1 MNISSYSPVLTLL
14 YVFALLWILMGIDPK
29 SFSKT
34 QRWLVPLLMV
44 LLCTANQFLRELFGH
59 AVFGKLLL
67 FCMHLPTFFLFLYIG
82 KRGVIKT
89 AFMILTAVVFT
100 APTVLIGN
108 LVRRTLFVDA
118 PQVFL
123 LFNLISCGLM
133 LLLALLVFRNV
144 FTYLLIYGDNRL
156 FLIFSLVP
164 VLYYVY
170 VLASI
175 DLDLTALTSFSG
187 YLTRFL
193 PTVEVFLCYF
203 MLPYIYKTLHEK
215 QAATSAQTAL
225 RQKLASTEDQIALLN
240 ETNQQMAIYRHDMR
254 HQLLMLEGL
263 IANGKTE
270 QVQEFIKNVM
280 EDLDAITPKQYCE
293 NETVNLLCSSYERK
307 ARQLN
312 VRLTI
317 HALLPEKIPL
327 SDTELCSVVSNGL
340 ENALQ
345 AASQSE
351 LSEKWVKLYCEV
363 KQNKLLIQIRNPYA
377 GEVVIRNGLPVA
389 SREGHGYGCHS
400 IQTIVQRN
408 GGHCTFVAEAGM
420 FTLRLILPLRGE
432 K

>member
-44 LLCTANQFLRELFGH
+44 LLCAANQFLRELFGH
-59 AVFGKLLL
+59 AMFGKLLL

-82 KRGVIKT
+82 KRGAIKT

-123 LFNLISCGLM
+123 LSNLISYGLM

-170 VLASI
+170 VFASI
-175 DLDLTALTSFSG
+175 NLDLTALTSFGG

-280 EDLDAITPKQYCE
+280 DDLDAVTPKQYCE

-317 HALLPEKIPL
+317 HALLPAKIPL

-363 KQNKLLIQIRNPYA
+363 KQNKLLIQIRNSYT

-389 SREGHGYGCHS
+389 SRDGHGYGCHS

-408 GGHCTFVAEAGM
+408 GGHCAFVAEAGV
-420 FTLRLILPLRGE
+420 FTLRLILPLRGGE
-432 K
+432 

>member
-1 MNISSYSPVLTLL
+1 MNISSYSTVLTLL

-44 LLCTANQFLRELFGH
+44 LLCAANQFLRELFGH
-59 AVFGKLLL
+59 AMLGKLLL

-108 LVRRTLFVDA
+108 VVRRTLFVDV

-123 LFNLISCGLM
+123 LSNLISYGLM

-164 VLYYVY
+164 VMYYVY
-170 VLASI
+170 IFASI
-175 DLDLTALTSFSG
+175 DLDLTALTSFGG

-420 FTLRLILPLRGE
+420 FTLRLVLPLREE

>member
-44 LLCTANQFLRELFGH
+44 LLCAANQLLRALFGH

-82 KRGVIKT
+82 KRGAIKT

-118 PQVFL
+118 PQVFFL
-123 LFNLISCGLM
+123 SNLISYGLM

-170 VLASI
+170 VFASI
-175 DLDLTALTSFSG
+175 NLDLTALTSFGG

-240 ETNQQMAIYRHDMR
+240 ETNQQMAIYRHDIR

-263 IANGKTE
+263 IVSRT
-270 QVQEFIKNVM
+270 
-280 EDLDAITPKQYCE
+280 
-293 NETVNLLCSSYERK
+293 
-307 ARQLN
+307 
-312 VRLTI
+312 
-317 HALLPEKIPL
+317 L
-327 SDTELCSVVSNGL
+327 SCR
-340 ENALQ
+340 AF
-345 AASQSE
+345 
-351 LSEKWVKLYCEV
+351 LS
-363 KQNKLLIQIRNPYA
+363 
-377 GEVVIRNGLPVA
+377 
-389 SREGHGYGCHS
+389 
-400 IQTIVQRN
+400 
-408 GGHCTFVAEAGM
+408 
-420 FTLRLILPLRGE
+420 
-432 K
+432 

>member
-1 MNISSYSPVLTLL
+1 MNISSYSPALTLL

-44 LLCTANQFLRELFGH
+44 LLCAANQLLRALFGH

-67 FCMHLPTFFLFLYIG
+67 FCMHLPTFFLFLHIG
-82 KRGVIKT
+82 KRGAIKT

-118 PQVFL
+118 PQVFFL
-123 LFNLISCGLM
+123 SNLISYGLM

-170 VLASI
+170 VFASI
-175 DLDLTALTSFSG
+175 NLDLTALTSFGG

-240 ETNQQMAIYRHDMR
+240 ETNQQMAIYRHDIR

-280 EDLDAITPKQYCE
+280 DDLDAVTPKQYCE

-317 HALLPEKIPL
+317 HALLPAKIPL

-340 ENALQ
+340 ENALR
-345 AASQSE
+345 AAAQSE

-363 KQNKLLIQIRNPYA
+363 KQNKLLIQIRNSYT
-377 GEVVIRNGLPVA
+377 GEVVIHNGLPVA
-389 SREGHGYGCHS
+389 SRDGHGYGCRS

-408 GGHCTFVAEAGM
+408 GGHCSFVAEAGV
-420 FTLRLILPLRGE
+420 FTLRLILPLRGGE
-432 K
+432 